1 MLKILILVEMK
12 VVHDDKPVN
21 DYESRMGCQ
30 YAKNLSVNNDFGC
43 YCVNSGYLPDDG
55 PSGSAG

>member
-21 DYESRMGCQ
+21 DYESRIGCQ
-30 YAKNLSVNNDFGC
+30 YANDLSMNNDFLD
-43 YCVNSGYLPDDG
+43 VIV
-55 PSGSAG
+55 

>member
-30 YAKNLSVNNDFGC
+30 YNDLSVNNDFLD
-43 YCVNSGYLPDDG
+43 VIV
-55 PSGSAG
+55 